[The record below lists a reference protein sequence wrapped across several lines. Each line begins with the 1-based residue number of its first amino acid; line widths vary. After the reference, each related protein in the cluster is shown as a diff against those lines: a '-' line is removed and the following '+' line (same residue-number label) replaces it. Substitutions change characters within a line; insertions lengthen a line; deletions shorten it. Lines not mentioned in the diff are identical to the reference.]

1 VYLPLRHSA
10 RRDFAGGFGVTAF
23 RSRFTS
29 LSVSRPSGERASPRH
44 LRERNRTS
52 TAPKL
57 SKTLRSRPFI
67 PDAHRHFEGTD
78 RSFAMCAVFPH
89 SDYYALFDCLQG
101 FGVFGPG
108 LPSLL
113 PTLLAIPVRLSRVHS
128 GELKQDAVGG
138 VFLNVPSTLCGSL
151 VVIWGRSGSS
161 ISPGESTIPLHGL
174 TPVAADHRFRLTS

>member
-1 VYLPLRHSA
+1 MTTIQSVVYLPLRHSA

-78 RSFAMCAVFPH
+78 RSFAMYVAFPH
-89 SDYYALFDCLQG
+89 ADYYAQSDCLQG
-101 FGVFGPG
+101 LG
-108 LPSLL
+108 
-113 PTLLAIPVRLSRVHS
+113 S
-128 GELKQDAVGG
+128 GEQRNKK
-138 VFLNVPSTLCGSL
+138 
-151 VVIWGRSGSS
+151 
-161 ISPGESTIPLHGL
+161 
-174 TPVAADHRFRLTS
+174 PV